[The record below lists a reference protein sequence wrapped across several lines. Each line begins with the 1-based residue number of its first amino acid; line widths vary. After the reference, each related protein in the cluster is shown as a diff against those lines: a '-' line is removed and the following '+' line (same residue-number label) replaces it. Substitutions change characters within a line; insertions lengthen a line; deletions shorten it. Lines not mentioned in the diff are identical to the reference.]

1 MVLEDKE
8 SANSQETLFASTS
21 DRIRSENADFV
32 SGLTTGNILGT
43 NKSWWE
49 RKGTEK
55 VGKMVLK
62 GWTSKHVRSQ
72 QMSDSHVLLSSK
84 ASACILGGSDHGST
98 STDIPE
104 HRTRPPSHQ
113 HKPAPFSRGNGN
125 AELQGCG
132 APCVLIWGTGNNTQ
146 CIEEVHSQGVT
157 RKRGGNVPVLSKLP
171 NFKVFINKHKG
182 WVKCLFLLVAH
193 CLDSNGGRRRKKKVI
208 PWHLWCPESM
218 SLKQNSRY
226 WRDELIKTWIFE
238 FMNSLGGKVEQ

>member
-84 ASACILGGSDHGST
+84 ASACILGGSDHGAQAQTSPSTAHGLPLTST
-98 STDIPE
+98 SQ
-104 HRTRPPSHQ
+104 RPSP
-113 HKPAPFSRGNGN
+113 G
-125 AELQGCG
+125 E
-132 APCVLIWGTGNNTQ
+132 TGMRNCRVVGLPVSLYGGQVIT
-146 CIEEVHSQGVT
+146 HSV
-157 RKRGGNVPVLSKLP
+157 
-171 NFKVFINKHKG
+171 
-182 WVKCLFLLVAH
+182 
-193 CLDSNGGRRRKKKVI
+193 
-208 PWHLWCPESM
+208 
-218 SLKQNSRY
+218 
-226 WRDELIKTWIFE
+226 
-238 FMNSLGGKVEQ
+238 